1 MPKMHTLCLT
11 ILLSLFTLAVSS
23 SADDDGVW
31 TYEPCGNEASV
42 TGCVDAFPSAI
53 NPIKSGYNTDFI
65 LLPTLKP
72 TLKPTFNSP
81 LRYKN
86 FSQGA
91 GAFRYP

>member
-1 MPKMHTLCLT
+1 MLPEPEK
-11 ILLSLFTLAVSS
+11 
-23 SADDDGVW
+23 AD
-31 TYEPCGNEASV
+31 C
-42 TGCVDAFPSAI
+42 PSAI

-86 FSQGA
+86 FSQG
-91 GAFRYP
+91 GKGFPLSLELSLTPYPPKYYLGLLLMVFT